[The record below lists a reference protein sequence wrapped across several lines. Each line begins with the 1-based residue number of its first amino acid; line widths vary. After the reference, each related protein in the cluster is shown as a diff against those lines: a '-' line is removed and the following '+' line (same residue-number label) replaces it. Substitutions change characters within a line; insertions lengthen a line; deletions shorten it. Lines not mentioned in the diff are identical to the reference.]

1 MFCPW
6 QELVIYCLGVTMI
19 QRRLILDSTMQIFVM
34 NSDMKIIKLTFR
46 LLAVGWISILL
57 VACGGE
63 EDGSRVETLPFYG
76 DPSFT
81 PQWLS
86 PTDDALENFHRISSF
101 ELINQD
107 GDTLTSQQLGGKIY
121 VADFFFTS
129 CPGICPKMTKNMA
142 LLQEAFLEDPSIV
155 LLSHSVTPQ
164 RDSIP
169 VLREY
174 AAEKGVISNK
184 WHLLTGDRQEIYSLG
199 RNDYFIEED
208 LGVEKDVDDFLHTE
222 NFVLIDANKHIRG
235 IYNGLN
241 KTDIQQ
247 LIADIYTL
255 KKES

>member
-1 MFCPW
+1 
-6 QELVIYCLGVTMI
+6 
-19 QRRLILDSTMQIFVM
+19 
-34 NSDMKIIKLTFR
+34 MKIFNLTTR
-46 LLAVGWISILL
+46 LLAAFGISLLL
-57 VACGGE
+57 VTCGSE
-63 EDGSRVETLPFYG
+63 EPNSRVENLPFYG

-81 PQWLS
+81 PQWLT
-86 PTDDALENFHRISSF
+86 PTADALESFHRISSF

-107 GDTLTSQQLGGKIY
+107 GDTLRSEQLAGKIY

-155 LLSHSVTPQ
+155 LLSHSVTPA

-174 AAEKGVISNK
+174 AMEKGVISQK
-184 WHLLTGDRQEIYSLG
+184 WHLLTGDRQDIYSLG

-222 NFVLIDANKHIRG
+222 NFVLIDANRHIRG

-241 KTDIQQ
+241 KTDVQQ
-247 LIADIYTL
+247 LIADIHTL